1 MSERTP
7 RGLRI
12 GAIEV
17 ICLMESAGYASLE
30 VRVGSAVL
38 SISATPKGQKA
49 WLLIE
54 DEKGTRRGIN
64 IKRAGH
70 WLDVKLP

>member
-1 MSERTP
+1 
-7 RGLRI
+7 
-12 GAIEV
+12 
-17 ICLMESAGYASLE
+17 
-30 VRVGSAVL
+30 VL

-54 DEKGTRRGIN
+54 DEKGTLRGIN